1 MKARIFCQRQ
11 LDTGDEFDGAINYL
25 YNELSE
31 WWEVG
36 KVGMEGRGG
45 KWSERERE
53 GKGARKKGR
62 GEGEREREG
71 RGERVREKEKE
82 DVQGK

>member
-36 KVGMEGRGG
+36 KTRMEGRGG

-53 GKGARKKGR
+53 GKGARKEGM
-62 GEGEREREG
+62 GE
-71 RGERVREKEKE
+71 
-82 DVQGK
+82 